1 MKKTIITLSQII
13 ILAVTYFIM
22 ARLAL
27 LLAIPPGF
35 AAPVWPAAGLALAGG
50 LVFGYRALP
59 GVFLGSMAANIYV
72 AADTLSA
79 GFDAKAL
86 LVAAC
91 IALGAALQAVFGTFL
106 VKHAS
111 GISMQLSN
119 IASVGKL
126 MIYGGAIAFHQQIH
140 QLNDRRMRFHLALS

>member
-1 MKKTIITLSQII
+1 
-13 ILAVTYFIM
+13 
-22 ARLAL
+22 
-27 LLAIPPGF
+27 
-35 AAPVWPAAGLALAGG
+35 
-50 LVFGYRALP
+50 
-59 GVFLGSMAANIYV
+59 MAANIYV

-126 MIYGGAIAFHQQIH
+126 MIYGGAIACVVNAVIGPFMLYVNGVLSSSELVMNMCVWWVGDVIGV
-140 QLNDRRMRFHLALS
+140 LLFAPMFVVLANRYVSALRKISGGAGYAVYSRSYFCVHDI